1 VKTKLTDIEER
12 DVCPNPIDKN
22 TSRSPDYITAAV
34 IPTRYHNVPTPGHRF
49 DRRIAPKQGEYYS
62 MTTHRLRFFFD
73 YGSGVCF
80 WAANEAAQRQ
90 FGYPVE
96 TDQLPLSTATK
107 EAVEHVISWYDQSLN
122 WDDPGGP
129 GLWNS
134 TDWEQF
140 NTEVQ
145 KILALVHA
153 ELGAQFE
160 IINEYSGSSSL
171 SPKPTHLP
179 C

>member
-1 VKTKLTDIEER
+1 
-12 DVCPNPIDKN
+12 
-22 TSRSPDYITAAV
+22 
-34 IPTRYHNVPTPGHRF
+34 
-49 DRRIAPKQGEYYS
+49 
-62 MTTHRLRFFFD
+62 MTTYRLRFFFD

-90 FGYPVE
+90 FGYTVE

-160 IINEYSGSSSL
+160 IINEYGGS
-171 SPKPTHLP
+171 
-179 C
+179 

>member
-1 VKTKLTDIEER
+1 MQREYSSLT
-12 DVCPNPIDKN
+12 
-22 TSRSPDYITAAV
+22 TY
-34 IPTRYHNVPTPGHRF
+34 
-49 DRRIAPKQGEYYS
+49 
-62 MTTHRLRFFFD
+62 RLRFFFD

-90 FGYPVE
+90 FGYPV
-96 TDQLPLSTATK
+96 DANQLPLSTATK
-107 EAVEHVISWYDQSLN
+107 GAVEHVISWYDQSFN

-129 GLWNS
+129 SRWNA

-140 NTEVQ
+140 NTELR

-160 IINEYSGSSSL
+160 IINEYGGNSPL
-171 SPKPTHLP
+171 SPKPTP
-179 C
+179 MPYS